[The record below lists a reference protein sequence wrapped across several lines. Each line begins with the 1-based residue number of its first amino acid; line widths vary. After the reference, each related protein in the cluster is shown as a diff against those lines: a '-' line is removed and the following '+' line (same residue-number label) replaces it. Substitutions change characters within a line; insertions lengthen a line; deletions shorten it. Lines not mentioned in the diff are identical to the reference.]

1 MEPSA
6 ESHLPL
12 SAAARLTSCNLELQ
26 RHCDVLACRT
36 TRKAEKGRD
45 EQRKQLGLPE
55 AVKLLP
61 ESEGDAQA
69 AAMVTFGNS
78 SSFVNNRYAQLHFP
92 SAPPEYRRDSP
103 LYLRMH
109 EITSTLEGNVRDC

>member
-1 MEPSA
+1 M
-6 ESHLPL
+6 
-12 SAAARLTSCNLELQ
+12 
-26 RHCDVLACRT
+26 LACRT

-69 AAMVTFGNS
+69 AAMVAFGS
-78 SSFVNNRYAQLHFP
+78 SGSFVNNRYARLHYP
-92 SAPPEYRRDSP
+92 SVTFGYSASLISGCMRS
-103 LYLRMH
+103 
-109 EITSTLEGNVRDC
+109 

>member
-1 MEPSA
+1 M
-6 ESHLPL
+6 
-12 SAAARLTSCNLELQ
+12 
-26 RHCDVLACRT
+26 LACRT

-69 AAMVTFGNS
+69 AAMVAFGSS
-78 SSFVNNRYAQLHFP
+78 SSFVNNRCARLHSP
-92 SAPPEYRRDSP
+92 SATLKYRQDLLS
-103 LYLRMH
+103 
-109 EITSTLEGNVRDC
+109 